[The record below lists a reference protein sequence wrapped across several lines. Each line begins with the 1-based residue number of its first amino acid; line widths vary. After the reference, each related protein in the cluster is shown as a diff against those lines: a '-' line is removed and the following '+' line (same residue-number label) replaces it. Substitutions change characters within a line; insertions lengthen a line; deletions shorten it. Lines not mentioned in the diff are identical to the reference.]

1 MPNASQRLAQVS
13 VVIAGDEYSRISEYA
28 YDTDVLQLGDPC
40 SVRIPNPD
48 GKLNGKIKLGDP
60 FELYVSH
67 PDVSAG
73 RKIRKLK
80 GLVTTRQVECSPDA
94 GTKLTVGGADLGWH
108 LLNNVAPLWLRLR
121 GIRFKTLLERVLDP
135 SWSFA
140 GVRTDNDTNRA
151 LKLGRTG
158 AVQQLS
164 GSVSALIPPIQ
175 VEPGE
180 MIADLLI
187 LYARRAR
194 QLVNVSSDGYLQ
206 IWTPQSNPTPLY
218 SFHLHSEPARRQL
231 NNIERATL
239 YETID
244 SLYTE
249 VVCVGTVVLPPNMVS
264 ATNPNEGRFRGTY
277 RAPDNARPLPFA
289 RRFTFSDGDQLT
301 KDQAT
306 DRARWKAERGLFD
319 AWQYTCQVKGHVQ
332 NGVFFEP
339 DTGVDLHDTVN
350 GVEGTYYVSA
360 VRYAGRV
367 DPPGQTTT
375 LTCRKPG
382 LLRA

>member
-1 MPNASQRLAQVS
+1 MSSQRLATVS
-13 VVIAGDEYSRISEYA
+13 VVIGGNEYTKIAEYA

-60 FELYVSH
+60 LELYIAH
-67 PDVSAG
+67 PDVSGG
-73 RKIRKLK
+73 RKTRKLK
-80 GLVTTRQVECSPDA
+80 GLVTTRQVECTPDA
-94 GTKLTVGGADLGWH
+94 GTMLTIGGADLGWH
-108 LLNNVAPLWLRLR
+108 LLNNAAPLWFRLR
-121 GIRFKTLLERVLDP
+121 GIRFKTLLERVLDD
-135 SWSFA
+135 SWGFA

-151 LKLGRTG
+151 LKLGRAG
-158 AVQQLS
+158 AVQALS
-164 GSVSALIPPIQ
+164 GSISALIPPIQ

-206 IWTPQSNPTPLY
+206 IWTPQSNPTALY
-218 SFHLHSEPARRQL
+218 SFYLHAEPAQRSL

-244 SLYTE
+244 SLYTD
-249 VVCVGTVVLPPNMVS
+249 VICVGTVVLPPNMVS

-277 RAPDNARPLPFA
+277 RAPANARPLPFA

-301 KDQAT
+301 KQLAN

-319 AWQYTCQVKGHVQ
+319 AWQYTCQVMGHVQ

-339 DTGVDLHDTVN
+339 DTGADLHDAVN
-350 GVEGTYYVSA
+350 GVEGAYYVSA
-360 VRYAGRV
+360 VRYAGRA

-375 LTCRKPG
+375 LTFRKTN